1 MLAMGRAL
9 MTDPELTL
17 MDEPSFGLF
26 LIMCREIAKIIRA
39 LHEEGRTIV
48 FVEQNAR
55 LVRALAQKGYVVERG
70 RIALEGLASDL
81 RNN

>member
-9 MTDPELTL
+9 MTDPKLIL
-17 MDEPSFGLF
+17 MDELSFGLS
-26 LIMCREIAKIIRA
+26 LIMYSEIAKIIRA

-48 FVEQNAR
+48 LVEQNAR
-55 LVRALAQKGYVVERG
+55 LVGALAQKGYVMETG